1 MDFILGFGACALCVF
16 VYRHF
21 FGSKGALGPVATT
34 LQTLLEGVIQIMTQ
48 AAQDILGKLDAVEQG
63 MQAKVE
69 AAVSAALAAKQAE
82 LDAEA
87 QAHADDLNA
96 IGAKVDQMAGG

>member
-1 MDFILGFGACALCVF
+1 
-16 VYRHF
+16 
-21 FGSKGALGPVATT
+21 
-34 LQTLLEGVIQIMTQ
+34 MTQ

-63 MQAKVE
+63 FQAKVE

-96 IGAKVDQMAGG
+96 IGAKVDQMAAG